1 MQQIVNF
8 LIKYR
13 NLLLYILLLGI
24 AVTFTVQSH
33 SFHRN
38 SFISSANAF
47 TGSILNTQ
55 RGIYGYFDLADE
67 NKLLQSENAALR
79 MRLLE
84 IGDTL
89 LGKEETYIF
98 SDSIPYKIF
107 PARVIKNNYAFRDNF
122 ITIDIGASQGID
134 SDMGVFTPEGIVG
147 VVDKSSKNF
156 TRVISILNTQL
167 SIAAEIKGTS
177 TIGSLNWD
185 GKDPYLI
192 NLRDVPRL
200 AKVKK
205 GDTIVTGS
213 LSTIFPP
220 GILIGTI
227 ENAQLVANDSRYDI
241 QVRLLNDM
249 TDLGSAY
256 VIKYRDQQ
264 AIKSVDTLGQ
274 NE

>member
-13 NLLLYILLLGI
+13 NLLLYILLLGVS
-24 AVTFTVQSH
+24 VTFTVQTH

-38 SFISSANAF
+38 SFISSANGF

-67 NKLLQSENAALR
+67 NKLLQAENAALR

-89 LGKEETYIF
+89 LGKEEIYVF

-122 ITIDIGASQGID
+122 LTIDIGKKQGVD

-192 NLRDVPRL
+192 NLQDVPRL

-227 ENAQLVANDSRYDI
+227 EDAQLVANDSRYEI

>member
-13 NLLLYILLLGI
+13 NLLLYIILFGFSI
-24 AVTFTVQSH
+24 FFTIQSH

-38 SFISSANAF
+38 SFINSANSF
-47 TGSILNTQ
+47 SGGILNS
-55 RGIYGYFDLADE
+55 RDGIYSYFDLADE
-67 NKLLQSENAALR
+67 NKLLQAENAALR

-89 LGKEETYIF
+89 LGQEISYVF
-98 SDSIPYKIF
+98 SDSVPYKVF
-107 PARVIKNNYAFRDNF
+107 PARVIKNIYGYRDNF
-122 ITIDIGASQGID
+122 ITLDIGKSQGIKA
-134 SDMGVFTPEGIVG
+134 DMGVFTPDGIVG
-147 VVDKSSKNF
+147 VVDRSSQDF

-167 SIAAEIKGTS
+167 SIAAKIKGTA

-185 GKDPYLI
+185 GSDPYMI
-192 NLRDVPRL
+192 NMQDVPRL
-200 AKVKK
+200 AKVKV
-205 GDTIVTGS
+205 GDTIVTSG

-220 GILIGTI
+220 DILIGII
-227 ENAQLVANDSRYDI
+227 ERATLVSNDSRYEVK
-241 QVRLLNDM
+241 VRLLNDM

-256 VIKYRDQQ
+256 VIKYRDQEI
-264 AIKSVDTLGQ
+264 IKVVDTLGR